1 MTIYEQD
8 GAPRTELG
16 AGSPSEARGVPAERA
31 GSARVQSAPALVD
44 RLTAGESY
52 AVAFGGQGSAWL
64 ETLEELVSSAGV
76 ESELATLVGEVDVL
90 LEPVAE
96 ELVVVRPIGFHPLR
110 WVRALAAEDPVPSA
124 KQLTSAAVSVP
135 GVLLTQIAAVR
146 ALTRQGLDLAGTPPV
161 AVVGHS
167 QGMLGVESVKA
178 GGARDIELL
187 ALAQLIG
194 AAGTLVARRRGIS
207 ILGDRPPMVSVTNA
221 DPEQIYRLLEDFSQD
236 VRTVLPPVLSIRNG
250 RRAVVITGTPEQLS
264 RFELYCKQISEKQE
278 ADRKNKVRGGA
289 VFAPVFEP
297 VQVEVGFHSPRL
309 ADGIDIVAGW
319 AEKTG
324 LDVDLARELTE
335 AILVRQVDWVD
346 EIIGVH
352 EAGARWILDL
362 GPGDILTR
370 LTAPVIRGLGV
381 GIVPAAT
388 RGGQRNLFTV
398 GAVPEVSR
406 AWSTYAP
413 SVVQLPDGRVKLSTK
428 FTRLTGRSPILL
440 AGMTPTTVDA
450 KIVAAAANAG
460 HWAELAGGGQVTEEI
475 FEARIDE
482 LTGLLEP
489 GRGIQFNAL
498 FLDPYL
504 WKLQVGGKRLVQKA
518 RQSGAPI
525 DGLVISAGI
534 PELEDAVELIGEL
547 NDIGISHVVFKPGT
561 VEQIRSVIRI
571 ATEVPTRPVIVH
583 IEGGRAGGHHSW
595 EDLDDLLLATYSE
608 LRSRANI
615 TVCVGGGIGTPK
627 RAVDYLSG
635 RWSETYGFPS
645 MPVDGILV
653 GTAAMATLEATTS
666 PSVKQMLVDTQGT
679 DQWISAGKAQGGM
692 ASSRSQLGADIH
704 EIDNAASRCGRLLDE
719 VAGDAEAVAKRRD
732 ELIAA
737 MARTAKPYFGDVSE
751 MTYLQWLDRYVAL
764 AIGDGDSTADT
775 AGPGSPWLADTW
787 RDRFAR
793 MLQRAE
799 ARLHPQD
806 RGPIET
812 LFADTD
818 EHGARLLEKPQE
830 AIAVLVERYPDAA
843 TVALHPADVSFFN
856 QLCKLVGKPVNFV
869 PVIDKDVRRWW
880 RSDSLWQAHDA
891 RYDADQVCI
900 IPGTAA
906 VAGITRIDEPV
917 GELLNRFEQAAV
929 EDTLRGGAQP
939 EAVTSRRRGRGDLT
953 GPLATV
959 LDAPDVVWAGRMA
972 TNPVHRIAGPREWQV
987 HGDISGPEMP
997 RATHSSTGARL
1008 QVSADDQVV
1017 LSVPISGTWIEIR
1030 FTLPA
1035 NTVDGGAPVV
1045 RTKDAT
1051 AAMRAVL
1058 AIAAGVDGPDALPRV
1073 HAGTA
1078 TVTAKWNPERVADHT
1093 GVTATFGE
1101 SLAPG
1106 LTTVPDALVGRCWPA
1121 VFAAIGSAVTH
1132 TGVPVIEGLLSL
1144 VHLDHAAHLVAPL
1157 PSVPA
1162 ELTVTA
1168 TASMAFDTEI
1178 GRVVPISVTVALK
1191 DGQVLARLAER
1202 FAIRGRTGAL
1212 ELADPVRAGG
1222 AVSDNATDTPRRR
1235 RRDVSVVAPVDMRPF
1250 AVVSGDH
1257 NPIHTDRS
1265 AALLAGLESPIVHGM
1280 WLSAAAQ
1287 HAVTATDGQAR
1298 PPARLIGWT
1307 ARFLGMVRPGD
1318 DVDFRVDR
1326 VGIDQGAEVVE
1337 VSARVRRGRSEATQG
1352 AGSASDLVM
1361 SATARLAAPKTVYA
1375 FPGQGIQYKG
1385 MGMEV
1390 RARSKA
1396 ARKVWDTA
1404 DKFTRDTL
1412 GFSVLSVVRD
1422 NPTSI
1427 IASGVHYHH
1436 PDGVLYLTQ
1445 FTQVAMAT
1453 VAAAQVAEMRE
1464 QGAFVED
1471 AIACGHSVGEYTALA
1486 CVTGVYELEA
1496 LLEMVFQRG
1505 SKMHDIVPR
1514 DELGRSNYRLAAIR
1528 PSQIDL
1534 PDADVP
1540 AFVADI
1546 AERTGEFLE
1555 IVNFNLRGAQ
1565 YAIAG
1570 TVRGLEAL
1578 EAEVER
1584 RRELAGGRRSFI
1596 LVPGIDVPFH
1606 SKVLRVGV
1614 AEFRRSL
1621 DRVLP
1626 HDADPDLIVGRYI
1639 PNLVPRPFSLDR
1651 DFIQQI
1657 RDLVPAEPLDE
1668 ILADYDTWRREQ
1680 PREMT
1685 RTVFIELLAWQFAS
1699 PVRWIETQDLLFTE
1713 PAAGGLGV
1721 ERFVEIGVKSSPT
1734 VAGLAAN
1741 TLKLPEYAHST
1752 IEVLNAERDAAVLF
1766 ATDTDPEPDL
1776 DGSDDSDAPASD
1788 GALKPDVAPA
1798 VAPTGAGAPSGALK
1812 SDVAP
1817 AVAPTGAGAPSGA
1830 LRPDDIAFDAADAT
1844 LALIALSAKMRV
1856 DQIEELDSIESIT
1869 DGASSRRNQLLVDL
1883 GSELN
1888 LGAIDGA
1895 AEADLAGLRAQVTKL
1910 ARTYK
1915 PYGPVL
1921 SDAIN
1926 DHLRS
1931 ALGPSGKRP
1940 GAIAERVK
1948 KFWEL
1953 GDGWAKH
1960 VTIEVALGTREG
1972 SSVRGGPLGG
1982 LHDGALTDGAAVEKV
1997 IDAAVAAVAAR
2008 RGTAMALPSSGA
2020 GGATVDAAALSEFT
2034 EQITGRDGVLASA
2047 ARLVLN
2053 QLGLDDPVSAP
2064 AGSIAATEAD
2074 LVDLVSAELGSDWPR
2089 LVAPV
2094 FDGKKAVVFDD
2105 RWASAREELVKLWLL
2120 DDGEI
2125 DADWARLS
2133 ERFEGA
2139 GHVVAMQATWW
2150 QGKSLAAG
2158 RQIHASLYGR
2168 IAGGAENP
2176 DKGPHSDEVAV
2187 VTGASKGSIATSVV
2201 GRLLA
2206 GGATVVATTS
2216 RLDDERLA
2224 FYRNLYRDH
2233 ARYGAALWV
2242 VAANMASY
2250 TDIDALVEWI
2260 GHEQTESLGP
2270 QSIHIKD
2277 ALTPTLLFPFAAPRV
2292 TGDLSEAGSRA
2303 EMEMKVLLWAV
2314 QRLIGGLS
2322 RIGAERD
2329 IASRLHVVLPGS
2341 PNRGMFGGDGAY
2353 GEAKSAL
2360 DAVVTRWNAESSWA
2374 QRVSLAHALI
2384 GWTRGTGLM
2393 GRNDAIVD
2401 AVEEAGVTTY
2411 STDEMAAMLLQLCTV
2426 EARAAA
2432 AHTPVKADLT
2442 GGLGEAKLDMAALAA
2457 KAREQAASESDT
2469 EAPEVGIG
2477 KAISALPS
2485 PPRGYLPAP
2494 PPPWADLDLDPAD
2507 LVVIVGGAE
2516 LGPYGSSRT
2525 RFEMEVDNE
2534 LSAAGVLELAWTT
2547 GLIRWED
2554 DPQPGWYDSE
2564 SGDLVDESELVERY
2578 HDTVVRRCGIREF
2591 VDDGAIDPD
2600 HASPLLVSV
2609 FLDKDFTFVVSSE
2622 ADARAFVQF
2631 DPEHTVVRPVSESG
2645 DWQVTR
2651 KAGTEIR
2658 VPRKTKLSRTVG
2670 AQIPTGFNPTVYG
2683 LSQDMANSTDRVA
2696 LWNIVATVDAFLSS
2710 GFTPTEL
2717 MRWVHPG
2724 LVASTQG
2731 TGMGGMTSMQT
2742 MYHGNLLGR
2751 NKPNDI
2757 LQEVLP
2763 NVVAAHVIQSYV
2775 GSYGAMVH
2783 PVGAC
2788 ATAAVSVEEGVD
2800 KIRVGKAELVVAGG
2814 FDDLT
2819 LEAVIGFG
2827 DMAATADTAM
2837 MRGRG
2842 IHDSKFSRP
2851 NDRRRLGFLEAQG
2864 GGTILLARGDLALK
2878 MGLPVLAVVA
2888 YAQSFADGVHTSI
2901 PAPGLGA
2908 LGAGR
2913 GGKDSVLARSLA
2925 KLGVGADDIAVISKH
2940 DTSTLANDPNETEL
2954 HERLADSLGR
2964 SAGAPLLIVSQ
2975 KSLTGHAKGGA
2986 AVFQMMG
2993 MCQMLRDGVIPPNR
3007 SLDCVDDELTS
3018 SAHFVWVRD
3027 TLRLGGKF
3035 PLKAGLITSLG
3046 FGHVS
3051 GLVALVHPQAFV
3063 ASLKPEQ
3070 RADYQQRAEARLVAG
3085 QRRLMSAIAGGAPMY
3100 ERPADRR
3107 FGQEVSEKR
3116 QEAAMLLNAA
3126 SRLGDGDVFAIG

>member
-1 MTIYEQD
+1 VTIYEHHRVSAD
-8 GAPRTELG
+8 HNGTAE
-16 AGSPSEARGVPAERA
+16 AGHGTH
-31 GSARVQSAPALVD
+31 ALVD
-44 RLTAGESY
+44 RLTDGEPY
-52 AVAFGGQGSAWL
+52 AVAFGGQGGAWL
-64 ETLEELVSSAGV
+64 ETLEELVSSAGI
-76 ESELATLVGEVDVL
+76 ESELATLVGEVDLL
-90 LEPVAE
+90 LEPVAN
-96 ELVVVRPIGFHPLR
+96 ELVVVRPIGFEPLR

-124 KQLTSAAVSVP
+124 KQLTSAAVSLP
-135 GVLLTQIAAVR
+135 GVLLTQIAAIR
-146 ALTRQGLDLAGTPPV
+146 TLARQGMDLIKTPPV

-167 QGMLGVESVKA
+167 QGILGVEALKA
-178 GGARDIELL
+178 AGARDIELL
-187 ALAQLIG
+187 AMAQLIG

-207 ILGDRPPMVSVTNA
+207 VLGDRSPMVSVSNA
-221 DPEQIYRLLEDFSQD
+221 GPERIYRLLEDFAQD

-250 RRAVVITGTPEQLS
+250 RRSVVITGTPEQLT
-264 RFELYCKQISEKQE
+264 RFELYCKQISEKEE
-278 ADRKNKVRGGA
+278 ADRKNKIRGGD
-289 VFAPVFEP
+289 VFAPVFDA
-297 VQVEVGFHSPRL
+297 VQVEVGFHTPRL
-309 ADGIDIVAGW
+309 ADSIDIVGAW
-319 AEKTG
+319 AQRVG
-324 LDVDLARELTE
+324 IDVGLARAMAE
-335 AILVRQVDWVD
+335 AILVQPVDWVD
-346 EIIGVH
+346 EVIRVH

-398 GAVPEVSR
+398 GAVPEVARPWAS
-406 AWSTYAP
+406 YAP
-413 SVVQLPDGRVKLSTK
+413 SVVSLPDGRVKLSTK

-460 HWAELAGGGQVTEEI
+460 HWAELAGGGQVTEPI
-475 FEARIDE
+475 FDGRVAE
-482 LTGLLEP
+482 LAGLLEP
-489 GRGIQFNAL
+489 GRTYQFNAL

-518 RQSGAPI
+518 RQSGAAI
-525 DGLVISAGI
+525 DGVVISAGI
-534 PELEDAVELIGEL
+534 PELEEAVELIEEL
-547 NDIGISHVVFKPGT
+547 NEIGITNVVFKPGT
-561 VEQIRSVIRI
+561 AEQIRSVIRI
-571 ATEVPTRPVIVH
+571 ATEAPTRPVIMHV
-583 IEGGRAGGHHSW
+583 EGGRAGGHHSW

-608 LRSRANI
+608 LRSRPNI
-615 TVCVGGGIGTPK
+615 TVCVGGGIGTPEQ
-627 RAVDYLSG
+627 AAEYLSG
-635 RWSETYGFPS
+635 RWAQSYGFPL

-666 PSVKQMLVDTQGT
+666 PSVKQMLVDIQGT
-679 DQWISAGKAQGGM
+679 DHWVGAGKAQGGM
-692 ASSRSQLGADIH
+692 ASGRSQLGADIH
-704 EIDNAASRCGRLLDE
+704 EIDNTASRCGRLLDE
-719 VAGDAEAVAKRRD
+719 VAGDADAVAERRD
-732 ELIAA
+732 EIIAA
-737 MARTAKPYFGDVSE
+737 MADTAKPYFGDVAE
-751 MTYLQWLDRYVAL
+751 MTYLQWLERYVEL

-775 AGPGSPWLADTW
+775 AEPGSPWLADTW
-787 RDRFAR
+787 RDRFHQ
-793 MLQRAE
+793 MLQRTE
-799 ARLHPQD
+799 ARLDPLD
-806 RGPIET
+806 SGTI
-812 LFADTD
+812 DTSFSPF
-818 EHGARLLEKPQE
+818 GGLALLETPDE
-830 AIAVLVERYPDAA
+830 AIGALRARYPDAEI
-843 TVALHPADVSFFN
+843 VLLHPADVPFFVT
-856 QLCKLVGKPVNFV
+856 LCKTPGKPVNFV

-906 VAGITRIDEPV
+906 VAGITRLDEPV
-917 GELLNRFEQAAV
+917 GELLDRFEQAAV
-929 EDTLRGGAQP
+929 DDVLSTGATP
-939 EAVTSRRRGRGDLT
+939 TAVTARRQHRSDVR

-959 LDAPDVVWAGRMA
+959 LDAPDVLWAGRTA
-972 TNPVHRIAGPREWQV
+972 TNPVHRIADPAEWQIH
-987 HGDISGPEMP
+987 HGGEDSREP

-1008 QVSADDQVV
+1008 KTHGDQVV
-1017 LSVPISGTWIEIR
+1017 LSVPIAGVWIDIR
-1030 FTLPA
+1030 FSLPA
-1035 NTVDGGAPVV
+1035 STIDGGMPVI
-1045 RTKDAT
+1045 RTKDAIE
-1051 AAMRAVL
+1051 AMRSVL
-1058 AIAAGVDGPDALPRV
+1058 AIAAGAESPETLPRV
-1073 HAGTA
+1073 HNGTA
-1078 TVTAKWNPERVADHT
+1078 TVNVHWDPERVADHT
-1093 GVTATFGE
+1093 GVTAVFGE
-1101 SLAPG
+1101 PLAPT

-1121 VFAAIGSAVTH
+1121 VFAAIGSAVTGE
-1132 TGVPVIEGLLSL
+1132 GVPVVEGLLSL
-1144 VHLDHAAHLVAPL
+1144 VHLDHAAHLVAAL
-1157 PSVPA
+1157 PKGPA

-1168 TASMAFDTEI
+1168 TASVATDTEV
-1178 GRVVPISVTVALK
+1178 GRVVPISVTVAAA
-1191 DGQVLARLAER
+1191 DRSVLATMQER
-1202 FAIRGRTGAL
+1202 FAIRGRTGAA
-1212 ELADPVRAGG
+1212 ELTDPLRAGG
-1222 AVSDNATDTPRRR
+1222 AVSENATDTPRRR
-1235 RRDVSVVAPVDMRPF
+1235 RRDVTMTAPVDMRPF

-1287 HAVTATDGQAR
+1287 HVVTATDGQAR

-1307 ARFLGMVRPGD
+1307 ARFLGMVQPGD
-1318 DVDFRVDR
+1318 KVDFRVDR
-1326 VGIDQGAEVVE
+1326 VGIDRGAEVLE
-1337 VSARVRRGRSEATQG
+1337 VAARIG
-1352 AGSASDLVM
+1352 SDLVM
-1361 SATARLAAPKTVYA
+1361 SATARLASPKTAYA
-1375 FPGQGIQYKG
+1375 FPGQGIQHKG

-1396 ARKVWDTA
+1396 ARKVWDDA
-1404 DKFTRDTL
+1404 DKYTRGTL
-1412 GFSVLSVVRD
+1412 GFSILHVVRD
-1422 NPTSI
+1422 NPTSL
-1427 IASGVHYHH
+1427 IASGVHYQH
-1436 PDGVLYLTQ
+1436 PEGVLYLTQ

-1486 CVTGVYELEA
+1486 CVSDVYGLEA
-1496 LLEMVFQRG
+1496 LLETVFQRG
-1505 SKMHDIVPR
+1505 SNMHDIVPR

-1534 PDADVP
+1534 DDADVP
-1540 AFVADI
+1540 AFV
-1546 AERTGEFLE
+1546 EEVSQRTGEFLQ

-1578 EAEVER
+1578 EEEVER
-1584 RRELAGGRRSFI
+1584 RREISGGKRSFI

-1606 SKVLRVGV
+1606 SEVLRVGV
-1614 AEFRRSL
+1614 ADFRRSL
-1621 DRVLP
+1621 QRVMP
-1626 HDADPDLIVGRYI
+1626 RGKDPDLLIGRYV

-1651 DFIQQI
+1651 DFIQEI

-1668 ILADYDTWRREQ
+1668 ILADYDTWLAERPSDMAR
-1680 PREMT
+1680 M
-1685 RTVFIELLAWQFAS
+1685 VFIELLAWQFAS

-1713 PAAGGLGV
+1713 EAAGGLGV
-1721 ERFVEIGVKSSPT
+1721 ERFVEIGVKSAPT
-1734 VAGLAAN
+1734 VAGLATN

-1752 IEVLNAERDAAVLF
+1752 VEVLNAERDAAVLF
-1766 ATDTDPEPDL
+1766 ATDTDPEPDDML
-1776 DGSDDSDAPASD
+1776 EEAPDSDADASD
-1788 GALKPDVAPA
+1788 GALTPNVAPA
-1798 VAPTGAGAPSGALK
+1798 VAAAPAAAPSGA
-1812 SDVAP
+1812 P
-1817 AVAPTGAGAPSGA
+1817 
-1830 LRPDDIAFDAADAT
+1830 RPDNITFDAADAT
-1844 LALIALSAKMRV
+1844 LALIALSAKMRI
-1856 DQIEELDSIESIT
+1856 DQIEPLDSIESIT

-1895 AEADLAGLRAQVTKL
+1895 AEADLTGLRAQVTKL

-1926 DHLRS
+1926 DQLRTV
-1931 ALGPSGKRP
+1931 LGPSGKRP
-1940 GAIAERVK
+1940 AAIAERVTK
-1948 KFWEL
+1948 TWEL
-1953 GDGWAKH
+1953 GEGWVKH
-1960 VTIEVALGTREG
+1960 VTVEVALGTREG
-1972 SSVRGGPLGG
+1972 TSVRGGAMGNLNE
-1982 LHDGALTDGAAVEKV
+1982 GALADSAAVDRV

-2008 RGTAMALPSSGA
+2008 RGVAVALPSTGGG

-2034 EQITGRDGVLASA
+2034 DQITGRDGVLASA
-2047 ARLVLN
+2047 ARLVLG

-2064 AGSIAATEAD
+2064 IASTDAD
-2074 LVDLVSAELGSDWPR
+2074 LIDLVTAELGADWPR

-2105 RWASAREELVKLWLL
+2105 RWASAREDLVKLWL
-2120 DDGEI
+2120 I
-2125 DADWARLS
+2125 DEDEANADWARLS

-2139 GHVVAMQATWW
+2139 GHVVATQATWW
-2150 QGKSLAAG
+2150 QGRALAAG
-2158 RQIHASLYGR
+2158 KQIHASLYGR
-2168 IAGGAENP
+2168 IAAGAENP
-2176 DKGPHSDEVAV
+2176 DAGHFSHEVAV
-2187 VTGASKGSIATSVV
+2187 VTGASKGSIAASVV
-2201 GRLLA
+2201 AKLLD
-2206 GGATVVATTS
+2206 GGATVIATTS
-2216 RLDDERLA
+2216 KLDDERLA

-2233 ARYGAALWV
+2233 ARFGASLWV

-2250 TDIDALVEWI
+2250 SDIDALADWV
-2260 GHEQTESLGP
+2260 GSEQNESLGP

-2277 ALTPTLLFPFAAPRV
+2277 AQTPTLLFPFAAPRV
-2292 TGDLSEAGSRA
+2292 VGDLSEAGSRS

-2322 RIGAERD
+2322 KIGAERD

-2360 DAVVTRWNAESSWA
+2360 DAVVTRWSAESSWA

-2393 GRNDAIVD
+2393 GHNDAIVT

-2411 STDEMAAMLLQLCTV
+2411 STEEMAAMLLGLCGIDSK
-2426 EARAAA
+2426 AAA
-2432 AHTPVKADLT
+2432 AVAPIKVDFT
-2442 GGLGEAKLDMAALAA
+2442 GGLGDVDLDMAELAA
-2457 KAREQAASESDT
+2457 KARAEVTSEATTDDDAAEGT
-2469 EAPEVGIG
+2469 IA
-2477 KAISALPS
+2477 ALPS
-2485 PPRGYLPAP
+2485 PPRGFSPAP
-2494 PPPWADLDLDPAD
+2494 PPVWGDLDLDPSD

-2547 GLIRWED
+2547 GLIKWED
-2554 DPQPGWYDSE
+2554 DPQPGWYDTE
-2564 SGDLVDESELVERY
+2564 SGDLVDEAELVERY
-2578 HDTVVRRCGIREF
+2578 HDVVVERVGIREF

-2622 ADARAFVQF
+2622 AEARAFAES
-2631 DPEHTVVRPVSESG
+2631 DGEHTVVRPAPDSS

-2670 AQIPTGFNPTVYG
+2670 AQIPTGFDPTVYG
-2683 LSQDMANSTDRVA
+2683 ISPDMATAVDRVA

-2710 GFTPTEL
+2710 GFTPTEV

-2775 GSYGAMVH
+2775 GSYGAMIH

-2788 ATAAVSVEEGVD
+2788 ATAAVSVEEGMD
-2800 KIRVGKAELVVAGG
+2800 KIRLGKAELVVAGG

-2819 LEAVIGFG
+2819 LEAIIGFG
-2827 DMAATADTAM
+2827 DMAATADTSM

-2842 IHDSKFSRP
+2842 ISDAKFSRP

-2864 GGTILLARGDLALK
+2864 GGTILLARGDLAVK
-2878 MGLPVLAVVA
+2878 MGLPVLAVVG

-2913 GGKDSVLARSLA
+2913 GGKDSPLARSLA
-2925 KLGVGADDIAVISKH
+2925 KLGVGADDVAVISKH

-2954 HERLADSLGR
+2954 HERLADSMGR
-2964 SAGAPLLIVSQ
+2964 SDGAPLFIVSQ

-2993 MCQMLRDGVIPPNR
+2993 LCQILRDGVIPPNR
-3007 SLDCVDDELTS
+3007 SLDCVDDELAS
-3018 SAHFVWVRD
+3018 SAHFVWVRE
-3027 TLRLGGKF
+3027 TLRLGEKF
-3035 PLKAGLITSLG
+3035 PLKAGLVTSLG

-3051 GLVALVHPQAFV
+3051 GLVALVHPQAFL
-3063 ASLKPEQ
+3063 ATLDDQQ
-3070 RADYQQRAEARLVAG
+3070 RADYQRRADARLLAG
-3085 QRRLMSAIAGGAPMY
+3085 QRRLASAIAGGRPMY
-3100 ERPADRR
+3100 ERPPDRR
-3107 FGQEVSEKR
+3107 FDHEVSEKR
-3116 QEAAMLLNAA
+3116 QEAAMLLDADA
-3126 SRLGDGDVFAIG
+3126 RLGDDDLYRL